1 MYVQPQLLRFREV
14 NAVLGSVGGALGY
27 VELKV
32 DGELLY
38 RNQTENYIT

>member
-1 MYVQPQLLRFREV
+1 MSLSAE
-14 NAVLGSVGGALGY
+14 LGVPNLVGGALGY

-38 RNQTENYIT
+38 RNHTENDIT